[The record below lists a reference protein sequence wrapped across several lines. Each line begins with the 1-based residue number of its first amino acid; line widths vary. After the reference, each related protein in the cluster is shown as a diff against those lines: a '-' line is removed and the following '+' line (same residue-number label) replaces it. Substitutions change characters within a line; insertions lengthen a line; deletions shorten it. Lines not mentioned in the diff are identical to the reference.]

1 MALGWAVAAV
11 LFLVCDSGRGLVAMD
26 GATAPTGLR
35 GSCGR
40 FLHFSRNYTELAA
53 PAPAR
58 RSGLRRQGPASMDA
72 DGRFLT
78 TATIVNFGDGCG
90 GSAKMAITTGSFDD
104 VGSVDGRSRRLR
116 RLPATVTM
124 TTVLAT
130 GSIED
135 CEPWMKEIR
144 VVFE

>member
-1 MALGWAVAAV
+1 
-11 LFLVCDSGRGLVAMD
+11 
-26 GATAPTGLR
+26 
-35 GSCGR
+35 
-40 FLHFSRNYTELAA
+40 
-53 PAPAR
+53 
-58 RSGLRRQGPASMDA
+58 MDA

-135 CEPWMKEIR
+135 CEPRMKEIR